1 MRRITNSQKK
11 RFAFKDIVRTGLCPC
26 SLCSTLIIKVEDNFD
41 KIGKESFVKLAMS
54 ALEASKPSNI
64 KH

>member
-1 MRRITNSQKK
+1 MRRVAKNQIK
-11 RFAFKDIVRTGLCPC
+11 RLVFKDIVRAGLCTC
-26 SLCSTLIIKVEDNFD
+26 SVCSNQSIRVEDNFD
-41 KIGKESFVKLAMS
+41 KIGKENFVKLTMS